1 MIKRSKSSENLIFFQ
16 YALDILILTFLSLFF
31 IKIQYLENFHKY
43 LSISYLYTAHYKV
56 LILFVVSWYFIS
68 VNVKLYIGSR
78 FSGVIPIIKKN
89 FYQILSFS
97 IIVFAVSGFKS
108 NELFSNKLS
117 LKFITVLFILTTATK
132 ILLFYGIR
140 YYRKLGGNNRK
151 VVFVDENSNTYSFIN
166 LLTKKKHY
174 GILNCGEFLF
184 KVKIINKENKHKYI
198 FKEFKN
204 YIINNEIQTIFFS
217 LNGQLPKETHEDL
230 VYLAQKLHIEISF
243 IPSEIYDS
251 YSSLNLEYYDTYPI
265 LTFKKFPLDSFWNQ
279 FLKRIFDII
288 FSLFVII
295 FIISWLFPLIGLVI
309 LLDSGSPVFY
319 LQKRVGLRGKV
330 FNCFKF
336 RTMKKSVDNNIK
348 ATVKGDIRITRFGK
362 ILRKTSLDEFPQF
375 INVLIGNMSVVG
387 PRPHMVIQDEHYND
401 IILKYSLR
409 HYVKPGITGLA
420 QSKGF
425 RGEIATKED
434 IHKRVIADA
443 YYVKNWSF
451 LLDIIIII
459 RTFFNII
466 SGDKKAF

>member
-1 MIKRSKSSENLIFFQ
+1 MNYSKQSKFILFIQYIIDFF
-16 YALDILILTFLSLFF
+16 ILITLSLFF
-31 IKIQYLENFHKY
+31 LKFQYSIVLEKKISIIYL
-43 LSISYLYTAHYKV
+43 IGAHYKAIV
-56 LILFVVSWYFIS
+56 LFIVSWYFIS
-68 VNVKLYIGSR
+68 VNVKLYLGSR
-78 FSGVIPIIKKN
+78 FSGIIPILRKN

-97 IIVFAVSGFKS
+97 IIVFAVSGLKS

-117 LKFITVLFILTTATK
+117 LQFISVLFILTSLTK
-132 ILLFYGIR
+132 TFLFFAIR
-140 YYRKLGGNNRK
+140 YYRKLGGNFRK

-166 LLTKKKHY
+166 LLSKRKDY
-174 GILNCGEFLF
+174 GIYNCGEFLSEIKNYKKHNTYKYNF
-184 KVKIINKENKHKYI
+184 KV
-198 FKEFKN
+198 FKN
-204 YIINNEIQTIFFS
+204 YIIKNDIQVIFFS
-217 LNGQLPKETHEDL
+217 LNGKLPKETHENL
-230 VYLAQKLHIEISF
+230 VYLAQKLQIEISF
-243 IPSEIYDS
+243 IPNEIYDS
-251 YSSLNLEYYDTYPI
+251 YSSLSLEYYDTYPI
-265 LTFKKFPLDSFWNQ
+265 LTFRKFPLDSFWNQ
-279 FLKRIFDII
+279 LLKRIFDII

-309 LLDSGSPVFY
+309 LLDSGGPVFY
-319 LQKRVGLRGKV
+319 LQKRVGLKGKV

-336 RTMKKSVDNNIK
+336 RTMKKSIDNNIK

-375 INVLIGNMSVVG
+375 FNVLIGNMSVVG
-387 PRPHMVIQDEHYND
+387 PRPHMIIQDEHYND

-451 LLDIIIII
+451 LLDVIIIV